1 MFSQLFGKYLIEND
15 VINEGQFDDI
25 LAKMEQTRA
34 KLGLIAVSEG
44 ILTKEKAEE
53 INILQTQKDARFGDI
68 AVEEGYITKEQLD
81 TLLSKQGNQIGRA
94 HV

>member
-15 VINEGQFDDI
+15 VINKGQFDDI

-53 INILQTQKDARFGDI
+53 INILQTQKDARLQKNSLIHYFQSRVI
-68 AVEEGYITKEQLD
+68 LI
-81 TLLSKQGNQIGRA
+81 
-94 HV
+94 